1 MKTLTL
7 LEGNMDLG
15 GIVVVIIGIILI
27 VLFVVSLVV
36 AAIAKIIYE
45 WDNTKKFTKGQF
57 WRTVLISML
66 IGGLIS
72 GFVCGGM

>member
-1 MKTLTL
+1 MKFLTL
-7 LEGNMDLG
+7 LEVG
-15 GIVVVIIGIILI
+15 GLEGLVVMIIGMIAI

-36 AAIAKIIYE
+36 AAIAKVIFE
-45 WDNTKKFTKGQF
+45 WNNENKFTSGQF
-57 WRTVLISML
+57 WKTVLISML